1 MSVSGSVAC
10 KRVQHL
16 VPGGDANRATRAIK
30 SDILFTGMVLP
41 ILGPGA
47 LEHGKSTPG
56 NTTKFLTA
64 IIVKALCYQAVT

>member
-1 MSVSGSVAC
+1 
-10 KRVQHL
+10 
-16 VPGGDANRATRAIK
+16 
-30 SDILFTGMVLP
+30 MVLP